1 MLKRTF
7 LSSLVLCLAL
17 LPAVVWA
24 QKGTIKI
31 AVQAPLSG
39 EQAALGEHVKL
50 GAQLAVE
57 EATKS
62 FKALGFDLVFVPYD
76 DQAKPEVGVANAR
89 NIVADPNVL
98 VLVGHFNSGVAL
110 PSSEVYKDA
119 MLAMISP
126 ARR

>member
-1 MLKRTF
+1 MSVVRR
-7 LSSLVLCLAL
+7 
-17 LPAVVWA
+17 LPAIVLFTALCNVPVVAWA
-24 QKGTIKI
+24 QKGTIKL

-57 EATKS
+57 EATKT

-89 NIVADPNVL
+89 NIVAEPDVL
-98 VLVGHFNSGVAL
+98 VLGGHCNSGGAL
-110 PSSEVYKDA
+110 AP
-119 MLAMISP
+119 
-126 ARR
+126 